1 MSRIFVIN
9 SERRDW
15 KKILRMDRERR
26 LAPREVTR
34 RYTLIVD
41 EPEFREVIKREF
53 MVLPHESNKDYIFYC
68 IARPHCRR
76 AKEFVKTIFYKLQKN
91 NVDSGRLRELE
102 ILTTN

>member
-26 LAPREVTR
+26 LTPREVTR

-41 EPEFREVIKREF
+41 EPEFRDVIRKEF
-53 MVLPHESNKDYIFYC
+53 TVLPHESNKDYIFYC

-76 AKEFVKTIFYKLQKN
+76 AKEFVKALFYKLQKN
-91 NVDSGRLRELE
+91 NVAADRLAGLE
-102 ILTTN
+102 ILTAN